1 MFKLLLQKLGTGA
14 SVRSVSFEENILKS
28 AVFVALKLF
37 HVSCF
42 ICPTLYPVPFSS
54 LLFSCSLGVLL
65 HKFTLFPLSLDHW
78 RTCFPVVQVHQRH
91 IYTTKL
97 SIFNP
102 NNKEHHHKIVR
113 PTRHHSSS
121 TPHLPLSS
129 SPLKR
134 NGIPLLPQ
142 QMLSGFFHRQFH
154 DDFVASSFPSGFR
167 HTVLA
172 QNFVAFL
179 HGSKLFQD
187 HHLFVQGF
195 GTFLHGFGMAPSGV
209 QGLFHVRVQRLK
221 RTVRGPPRS
230 NGGDV
235 RTGLRGSGVVHRGR
249 LRRGL
254 YPTQRHAKRRRVHTS
269 HGARR
274 VGCCRGCRGCGL
286 PRRGLTR
293 CASFPNGCQVAGAAF
308 ARQRFQWC
316 RPQQTRA
323 AHCFFPNA

>member
-1 MFKLLLQKLGTGA
+1 MFPRCAGA
-14 SVRSVSFEENILKS
+14 PKT
-28 AVFVALKLF
+28 
-37 HVSCF
+37 H
-42 ICPTLYPVPFSS
+42 TLS
-54 LLFSCSLGVLL
+54 
-65 HKFTLFPLSLDHW
+65 
-78 RTCFPVVQVHQRH
+78 
-91 IYTTKL
+91 TKL
-97 SIFNP
+97 SISNP
-102 NNKEHHHKIVR
+102 NNFKEHHTKLYVPQDTPPPP
-113 PTRHHSSS
+113 PTS
-121 TPHLPLSS
+121 PLSP

-254 YPTQRHAKRRRVHTS
+254 YPTQRHAKRRRFHTS

-274 VGCCRGCRGCGL
+274 VRCCRGCRGCGL
-286 PRRGLTR
+286 PRCGLTR
-293 CASFPNGCQVAGAAF
+293 SASFPNGCQVAGAAF

-316 RPQQTRA
+316 RPQQTRV